1 MRILIATQY
10 FEPEITAASLRLEP
24 LAAGLAARGHDV
36 EVVCE
41 APNHPHGVVPAEY
54 RGHLVTRR
62 HANGYRVSHVW
73 VKASESKRARAR
85 IGSYGSYAA
94 SAFAV
99 GSAMKRPDVVI
110 SSSPPLSVGA
120 VGALLAR
127 RHRVPAVF
135 DVRDL
140 WPQIAVALGEIGPG
154 RLLTAVEGLERRL
167 YRGAAAITTPTEPF
181 RRHIAEIAGSEDK
194 VHVLP
199 NGTTRAW
206 IEAGRRDP
214 DKAAAG
220 IPADRFVWTYAGNLG
235 LSQNLDVAIDAAR
248 ALGDGFQLLLLGDG
262 TARRDLEER
271 AGDLIGR
278 EVAFRASVPV
288 TEAQVVMRASDAL
301 AVLLAD
307 VPALEK
313 TIPVK
318 LYDSCA
324 IGRPVIVS
332 AKGEARRLADEDGAA
347 LTLDPGDGAG
357 LAAAVRRL
365 RDDEALRD
373 SLVDGG
379 RRFAEANVREAGV
392 EKLEGILEGLPRR
405 PVRSGR

>member
-1 MRILIATQY
+1 MRILIVSQY
-10 FEPEITAASLRLEP
+10 FHPEITAASLRLGP
-24 LAAGLAARGHDV
+24 IAAGLAARGHDV
-36 EVVCE
+36 EVLCE
-41 APNHPHGVVPAEY
+41 APNHPHGIVPPEF
-54 RGHLVTRR
+54 RKRLVTRR
-62 HANGYRVSHVW
+62 EMDGYRVSHVW
-73 VKASESKRARAR
+73 VRASESKRARSR
-85 IGSYGSYAA
+85 IGSYASYAA
-94 SAFAV
+94 SAAMV
-99 GSAMKRPDVVI
+99 GAAMKRPDVVI

-120 VGALLAR
+120 VGGVLAQ

-154 RLLTAVEGLERRL
+154 RLLTAIEGLERRL
-167 YRGAAAITTPTEPF
+167 YRSAAAITTPTEPF
-181 RRHIAEIAGSEDK
+181 RRHIAAIAGSEGK

-199 NGTTRAW
+199 NGTTREW
-206 IEAGRRDP
+206 IDAGRREP
-214 DKAAAG
+214 DRDAAG
-220 IPADRFVWTYAGNLG
+220 LPDDRFVWTYAGNLG
-235 LSQNLDVAIDAAR
+235 LSQNLDVAIEAAR
-248 ALGDGFQLLLLGDG
+248 SLGDGFQLLLLGDG
-262 TARRDLEER
+262 TAREGLEER

-278 EVAFRASVPV
+278 EVVFRAAVPV
-288 TEAQVVMRASDAL
+288 TEAQLLMRASDAL

-332 AKGEARRLADEDGAA
+332 ARGEARRLADGAGAA
-347 LTLDPGDGAG
+347 LTLDPGDPAG
-357 LAAAVRRL
+357 LAAAVREL

-373 SLVDGG
+373 RLAVGG

-392 EKLEGILEGLPRR
+392 EKLERILEDCRR
-405 PVRSGR
+405 SRVR